1 MKNRFDIF
9 VYLISSLNR
18 YIRKIKTEEL
28 VKYDLKGTQLMCLYY
43 LGKLDKITAI
53 ELGHLTGE
61 DKSAI
66 SRALEFLES
75 AELIKNEDEE
85 GKKYKTFYVL
95 TEKGEE
101 VATCLGRKI
110 DETIAGAGSGLT
122 DEEREIMYRSLEII
136 NNNLKEICKK
146 Y

>member
-1 MKNRFDIF
+1 MKNQFDIF

-18 YIRKIKTEEL
+18 YIRKIKAEEL
-28 VKYDLKGTQLMCLYY
+28 AKYDLKGTQLMCLYY
-43 LGKLDKITAI
+43 LGKLDKITAREI
-53 ELGHLTGE
+53 CNLTGE